1 MALKIKEIG
10 TDHHGNDLP
19 DGISACER
27 KDTGAI
33 VSFKV
38 RWRQTD
44 ENGIRGQRSQSFS
57 QKEHRTLDRALEA
70 AIDFLAETQKIIA
83 TGGLIAKVDP
93 ASSMTFEDVFQ
104 EWIELHGSDLSI
116 KYSKG
121 MVRLWDREIATRT
134 ISQVRLDWFST
145 DPAILVRFQDAL
157 KREVKPSKSREIMKL
172 LRAVLSWGRAR
183 HPTAMTVEI
192 SGLVKLPKVKRKRL
206 PYAPDAVGVERII
219 EAVLNRP
226 ARDDLLPLRD
236 AALVAAVSY
245 TVATRP
251 SEWLYSA
258 ALENLFPS
266 SVEFQRGDHQETEED
281 ATGLK
286 TGAHVA
292 LHFPNARDRVRDYLE
307 AREERY
313 GPQPPNSL
321 VFQALDDD
329 GPMWAT
335 PPEETEPVPL
345 GWTDNAYNRW
355 YKRVWKPAVEIAA
368 QAPDAPPGLAQMT
381 FYDCRHFAIS
391 MALHSTLVVTPHGM
405 NLHPLADW
413 SGHDIQT
420 LQRYYAHFIARYRGQ
435 PPIDMEEEGQRARLV
450 VEENPFAPSFDAA
463 WLCTPQGKGR
473 PTPLAHTPRCAVKSC
488 GARRHELSRNQVVAE
503 LLTSLQPQDHPE
515 SGATAFVH
523 LDRANPQRQHARR
536 NAPRARPKTP
546 S

>member
-1 MALKIKEIG
+1 LALAIREIG
-10 TDHHGNDLP
+10 TDHHGADLP
-19 DGISACER
+19 AGISACER
-27 KDTGAI
+27 KDSGAI

-44 ENGIRGQRSQSFS
+44 ENGVRGQRSKSFS
-57 QKEHRTLDRALEA
+57 QKEHQTLDRALEA
-70 AIDFLAETQKIIA
+70 AVKFLAETQKIIA
-83 TGGLIAKVDP
+83 MGGLVAKADP

-104 EWIELHGSDLSI
+104 EWIKMHGPDLSI
-116 KYSKG
+116 KYAKG

-134 ISQVRLDWFST
+134 ISQVRLDWFSA

-183 HPTAMTVEI
+183 HPTAITVEI
-192 SGLVKLPKVKRKRL
+192 SGLVKLPKVKRSRL

-236 AALVAAVSY
+236 AALVAALSY
-245 TVATRP
+245 TVASRP

-266 SVEFQRGDHQETEED
+266 SVELQRGDYQEVED
-281 ATGLK
+281 VTGLK

-292 LHFPNARDRVRDYLE
+292 LYFPNARDRVLSYLE
-307 AREERY
+307 ALEERY
-313 GPQPPNSL
+313 GPQPQNSL

-335 PPEETEPVPL
+335 PPGEDEPVPL
-345 GWTDNAYNRW
+345 GWTENAYNRW

-405 NLHPLADW
+405 NLHPLAGW

-420 LQRYYAHFIARYRGQ
+420 LQRYYAHFIARYRGK
-435 PPIDMEEEGQRARLV
+435 PPIDMEEEGQRARQV
-450 VEENPFAPSFDAA
+450 VEENPFTPSQVPVP
-463 WLCTPQGKGR
+463 PQREEQRRRRVRGAKHVR
-473 PTPLAHTPRCAVKSC
+473 
-488 GARRHELSRNQVVAE
+488 GARKHAAGGRQSVVQG
-503 LLTSLQPQDHPE
+503 SH
-515 SGATAFVH
+515 
-523 LDRANPQRQHARR
+523 
-536 NAPRARPKTP
+536 
-546 S
+546 